1 MGPSLNVVSLGP
13 LCCASLGTGEPNARR
28 NPGTRSPR
36 GSRNNME
43 RQKILMAHVDIG
55 GSSRRDVFLFNYIIA
70 SLAHFVSLP
79 CCGSNSRLPSVWQ
92 RSLDVVQG
100 PAAHCWSCLITSGAA
115 AASCSSASYC
125 ANRVTCGF
133 GDLRFDPDMVSR
145 EPVAIWFTSTFCMM

>member
-1 MGPSLNVVSLGP
+1 MWFHSDRCVARAWGRVSRTP
-13 LCCASLGTGEPNARR
+13 E
-28 NPGTRSPR
+28 GTRAQDLPVGAGTAWSVKR
-36 GSRNNME
+36 SLWHTWTSVEALGAMF
-43 RQKILMAHVDIG
+43 
-55 GSSRRDVFLFNYIIA
+55 FLFNYIIA

-145 EPVAIWFTSTFCMM
+145 EPVAIWFTNTFCMM